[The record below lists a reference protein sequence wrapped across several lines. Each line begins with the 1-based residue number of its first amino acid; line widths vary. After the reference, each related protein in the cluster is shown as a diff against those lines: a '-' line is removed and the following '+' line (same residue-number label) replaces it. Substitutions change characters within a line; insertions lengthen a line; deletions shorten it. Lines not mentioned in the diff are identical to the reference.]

1 MITLKVTQ
9 DRKTANFATP
19 NGKASKI
26 ANAFSLPAGRNFS
39 CPGATDFCNGI
50 CYAGRLE
57 KQYKGFKGVVMHN
70 WNALKDLYSFEMFI
84 LLDKMIAN
92 FVAQCV
98 KWDAPMKFRIHA
110 DGDFFNME
118 YVYAWDS
125 IIAKYRNVHFWAY
138 TRSDFAADY
147 LHGAN
152 HPNLGLYFSAD
163 PVNLPLAL
171 TMEAKGIR
179 LAMVDTTFDK
189 AKESVKGVR
198 CPEQNSKSFDLIN
211 ENGGAC
217 VRCNLCPMARGN
229 VLFSVTKK

>member
-1 MITLKVTQ
+1 MIALKVTQ

-19 NGKASKI
+19 NGKGSKI
-26 ANAFSLPAGRNFS
+26 ANAFSLPAGRHFS
-39 CPGATDFCNGI
+39 CPGATTFCNGI

-70 WNALKDLYSFEMFI
+70 WELLKDAEFSAMVI
-84 LLDKMIAN
+84 LLNAMIVA
-92 FVAQCV
+92 FEAQCD
-98 KWDAPMKFRIHA
+98 KWDAPKKFRIHA

-118 YVYAWDS
+118 YTRAWARV
-125 IIAKYRNVHFWAY
+125 IRIHPNVHFWAY
-138 TRSDFAADY
+138 TRSDFAAEY
-147 LHGAN
+147 LHAEGFS
-152 HPNLGLYFSAD
+152 NLGLYFSAD
-163 PVNLPLAL
+163 TVNLPVALA
-171 TMEAKGIR
+171 MEAKGIR

-198 CPEQNSKSFDLIN
+198 CPEQNSKAFALIN